1 MHSHFLKDSLVIIFL
16 SFLLFYIGAPQR
28 PFSTPDEGRYME
40 IPREM
45 AANNSFITP
54 RLNGVKYF
62 EKPPLLY
69 WLQAGMI
76 KAFGA
81 HEWSG
86 RIIPA
91 LAGALGV
98 FFAYFLALNLFNRPT
113 ALLAA
118 IILSTSALYFI
129 LSHIIITDGL
139 FSTLVNGALSF
150 FIVGMHKRP
159 GERRRRMAI
168 LAAACLALAVL
179 TKGLVACILFSAISL
194 IWFMLCRKKIRLLP
208 LYIPLTLSIFL
219 LIVMPWHILVQLK
232 NPEFFDFYIIKEHF
246 QRFATK
252 THNRYQPFYFFLPVI
267 IFGLFPW
274 FGALITGLIRSI
286 LNKELI
292 KKDHKCTIVFLLV
305 WSIFPTLLFSISSSK
320 LITYVLPVITPLSV
334 LIAYS
339 IKRTKDLN
347 LSYKPEVLSY
357 SVFFICV
364 LIFYE
369 FKKSDIPINDFLE
382 YHDKIQFLKI
392 LFWLSVLLPL
402 PLYKLKGSKITLYII
417 LTLTVL
423 QYSVMVWA
431 TLYNDSSSVKSTY
444 KHIEKNIG
452 AHKIHLIS
460 YYHYHQ
466 DLPVYAQRLIP
477 IVGGL
482 GEMEFGHQQEQHPIK
497 LSDADFWQLWF
508 SDQYVCAFAWKQQG
522 YNKFKKS
529 LSLKQKHF
537 KPLRDEQINPYEV
550 RIRTKLPT
558 FCNVSPLAMHS

>member
-1 MHSHFLKDSLVIIFL
+1 MQSPFLKDSLAIVIF
-16 SFLLFYIGAPQR
+16 SFLIFYIGAPQR

-69 WLQAGMI
+69 WLQAGII
-76 KAFGA
+76 KVFGVN
-81 HEWSG
+81 EWSG

-91 LAGALGV
+91 LAGALGA
-98 FFAYFLALNLFNRPT
+98 FFAYFLAFNLFNRST

-118 IILSTSALYFI
+118 VILSTSALYFI

-150 FIVGMHKRP
+150 FIVGVNKPP
-159 GERRRRMAI
+159 GAYRKKMAV
-168 LAAACLALAVL
+168 LASACLAFAVL
-179 TKGLVACILFSAISL
+179 TKGLVACILFSGISL
-194 IWFMLCRKKIRLLP
+194 FWFMICRKKIKLLP
-208 LYIPLTLSIFL
+208 LHIFLSLSIFL

-232 NPEFFDFYIIKEHF
+232 NPEFFDFYFIKEHF
-246 QRFATK
+246 QRFTTT

-274 FGALITGLIRSI
+274 FGALVTGLIRSL
-286 LNKELI
+286 LNKSLI
-292 KKDHKCTIVFLLV
+292 KNDHKCTIVFLGV
-305 WSIFPTLLFSISSSK
+305 WGIFPTLFFSISSSK
-320 LITYVLPVITPLSV
+320 LITYVLPVITPLSI
-334 LIAYS
+334 LIAYT
-339 IKRTKDLN
+339 IQRTKDLN
-347 LSYKPEVLSY
+347 LSFKPDVLSY
-357 SVFFICV
+357 SIFFICV

-382 YHDKIQFLKI
+382 YRDKIQFLKI

-402 PLYKLKGSKITLYII
+402 PLYKLKGSKTTFYII
-417 LTLTVL
+417 LTLTLL

-444 KHIEKNIG
+444 EHIEKNLG
-452 AHKIHLIS
+452 AHKKQLIS

-466 DLPVYAQRLIP
+466 DLPVYAQKLIP

-482 GEMEFGHQQEQHPIK
+482 GEMEFGHQQEQHPTK

-508 SDQYVCAFAWKQQG
+508 SEQYVCAFAWKQQG
-522 YNKFKKS
+522 YNQFKKS
-529 LSLKQKHF
+529 LALKQRHF
-537 KPLRDEQINPYEV
+537 KLLRDGQRKPYEI
-550 RIRTKLPT
+550 RIKTKIPT
-558 FCNVSPLAMHS
+558 FCNASPLEIHS